1 MILFQLLSSCSSKS
15 RRCFWFPAARDIDAL
30 MMFQTHSHIQY
41 FLTEK
46 TQIPC
51 KVCIHMQVH
60 TKCMCVTHTVLIRHT
75 YWSTKTCQWN
85 LEACLRALLSLK
97 PFGSLCCSVAAAA
110 AGNAVDSFSNSMWI
124 FKLYMNTN
132 THGLLLVLI
141 RYGSQPVPMEH
152 YENTSWI
159 KCKHYTKHL
168 YYL

>member
-41 FLTEK
+41 LLTEK
-46 TQIPC
+46 NTYQAKYVYICKYTQY
-51 KVCIHMQVH
+51 V
-60 TKCMCVTHTVLIRHT
+60 CVTHTVLTRHT
-75 YWSTKTCQWN
+75 YWSTKPCQSN

-97 PFGSLCCSVAAAA
+97 PFGSLCCSAEAA

-168 YYL
+168 HYL